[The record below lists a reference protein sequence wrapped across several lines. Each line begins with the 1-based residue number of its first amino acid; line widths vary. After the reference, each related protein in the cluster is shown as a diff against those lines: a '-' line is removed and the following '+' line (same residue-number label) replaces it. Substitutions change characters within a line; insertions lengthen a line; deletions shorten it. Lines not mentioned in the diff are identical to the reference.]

1 MGLLASMID
10 QYGLMQDT
18 QASMGNM
25 SELIEELINRG
36 IENESVRKNEAKLKS
51 ENTHLKN
58 YIEQMK
64 QLMMQENSL
73 KMEEVDK
80 ILENKVKNVELQKEL
95 ERVEKSLVKREEKY
109 EETWTCYQAKRNKV
123 IELEGILKKEKDL
136 RDKLDE
142 KMNSE
147 VNKHKEKAKKEK
159 SELSRVNKD
168 NKKMVDQN
176 KILNDE
182 LKECKRECSELKE
195 MKEIMEEKWKNEKSG
210 YLNKIDSQKKEMS
223 SINDLNNHS
232 AKISNDRIKTLEN
245 TLTSRSTQENNMRN
259 DLDKNRNELKD

>member
-58 YIEQMK
+58 YIEQMN

-80 ILENKVKNVELQKEL
+80 ILENKVKVVELQKEL
-95 ERVEKSLVKREEKY
+95 ERVEKNLVKREEKY
-109 EETWTCYQAKRNKV
+109 EEAWTCYQAKRDKV
-123 IELEGILKKEKDL
+123 LELEGILKKEK
-136 RDKLDE
+136 
-142 KMNSE
+142 N
-147 VNKHKEKAKKEK
+147 
-159 SELSRVNKD
+159 ELSRVNKD
-168 NKKMVDQN
+168 YKKMVDQN
-176 KILNDE
+176 KIFNDE
-182 LKECKRECSELKE
+182 LKECKRE
-195 MKEIMEEKWKNEKSG
+195 
-210 YLNKIDSQKKEMS
+210 
-223 SINDLNNHS
+223 
-232 AKISNDRIKTLEN
+232 
-245 TLTSRSTQENNMRN
+245 
-259 DLDKNRNELKD
+259 